1 MRGRPRRRRVREE
14 RLVSG
19 AWWGVTPTFASRW
32 SKVGDCGV
40 KWRATERPG
49 LRWAGQ
55 ATRIQPSV
63 GGGGMFL
70 GTYTPKLDDKGRLTL
85 PAKFRDA
92 LAGGLM
98 VTKSQDHSLAV
109 YPRAEF
115 ETAGRAGLTQA
126 SRSNPEARAFLRN
139 LAAATDEQH
148 PDAQGRI
155 TLSADHRRYANLTKE
170 CVVIGSIE
178 YLEIWDAQAWQDYQ
192 QTHEENFSAA
202 SDETLRDII

>member
-1 MRGRPRRRRVREE
+1 
-14 RLVSG
+14 
-19 AWWGVTPTFASRW
+19 
-32 SKVGDCGV
+32 
-40 KWRATERPG
+40 
-49 LRWAGQ
+49 
-55 ATRIQPSV
+55 
-63 GGGGMFL
+63 MFL

-115 ETAGRAGLTQA
+115 EKVAEEAAEEARVNPA
-126 SRSNPEARAFLRN
+126 SRAYLRN

-155 TLSADHRRYANLTKE
+155 TLSADHRRYANLSKD
-170 CVVIGSIE
+170 CVVIGSVR
-178 YLEIWDAQAWQDYQ
+178 YLEIWDAEAWRSYQ
-192 QTHEENFSAA
+192 QAHEEDFSTA
-202 SDETLRDII
+202 SDETLRGTN

>member
-1 MRGRPRRRRVREE
+1 M
-14 RLVSG
+14 S
-19 AWWGVTPTFASRW
+19 PTFAIKW
-32 SKVGDCGV
+32 SNVGDCGV
-40 KWRATERPG
+40 KWRTTERPG
-49 LRWAGQ
+49 LRV
-55 ATRIQPSV
+55 V

-85 PAKFRDA
+85 LAKFRDA

-115 ETAGRAGLTQA
+115 EALAERLTQA

-139 LAAATDEQH
+139 LASEIAAHH

-155 TLSADHRRYANLTKE
+155 TLT
-170 CVVIGSIE
+170 
-178 YLEIWDAQAWQDYQ
+178 
-192 QTHEENFSAA
+192 
-202 SDETLRDII
+202 